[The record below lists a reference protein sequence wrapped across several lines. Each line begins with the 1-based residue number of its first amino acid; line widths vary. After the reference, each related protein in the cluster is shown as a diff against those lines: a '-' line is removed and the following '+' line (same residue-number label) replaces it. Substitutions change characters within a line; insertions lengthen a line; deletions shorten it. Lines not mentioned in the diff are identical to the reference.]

1 MENKLV
7 IGTANFGMNYGQ
19 GMDSRRLSEQT
30 TKEIL
35 QFAQRLGIK
44 TLDTAI
50 SYGDCSKRLGIIG
63 IEDWKVITKIP
74 KIPNGINDVNDW
86 VKHCISQSAQEIGV
100 SMFEA
105 ILIHNPKDFV
115 GEYGKELLWSL
126 KDLKKNGVTRKIGV
140 SVYEKKDLETILNIF
155 QPEIV
160 QCPVNIVDKR
170 LLKNKYLHDI
180 SNMGI
185 EVHIRSIFLQGLLTY
200 ATENI
205 PVEFARFKDFWQNW
219 KSWLSSQKLTPVEA
233 CVRFVNSIQG
243 IDKIVIGVNSTLHL
257 KEIFHYFSKP
267 PIEEEPKWGSDLET
281 ELIDPRLWNQNKT

>member
-19 GMDSRRLSEQT
+19 GRHAGKLSEQT
-30 TKEIL
+30 TKEII
-35 QFAQRLGIK
+35 QFAGSLGIK
-44 TLDTAI
+44 TLDTAV

-74 KIPNGINDVNDW
+74 KIPNDINSINGW
-86 VKHCISQSAQEIGV
+86 VKQCINKSAKEMGV

-105 ILIHNPKDFV
+105 ILIHNPKDLV
-115 GEYGKELLWSL
+115 GKYGKELLWTL
-126 KDLKKNGVTRKIGV
+126 EDFKKKGITKKIGV

-155 QPEIV
+155 KPEIV

-170 LLKNKYLHDI
+170 LLKDQYLHGI
-180 SNMGI
+180 SDMGI

-200 ATENI
+200 TTENMPI
-205 PVEFARFKDFWQNW
+205 GFAKFKDFWENW
-219 KSWLSSQKLTPVEA
+219 ELWLNSQKLTPVEA

-243 IDKIVIGVNSTLHL
+243 VDKIVIGVDSILNL
-257 KEIFHYFSKP
+257 KEICHYFGKP
-267 PIEEEPKWGSDLET
+267 PIEEAPEWISGLEKK
-281 ELIDPRLWNQNKT
+281 LIDPRVWNQNKT

>member
-1 MENKLV
+1 MKNKLV

-19 GMDSRRLSEQT
+19 GMHAGRLSEQA

-35 QFAQRLGIK
+35 QFARSLEIK

-63 IEDWKVITKIP
+63 VEDWKVITKIP
-74 KIPNGINDVNDW
+74 KIPKGINNVNDW
-86 VKHCISQSAQEIGV
+86 VKNCISKSAQEIGV
-100 SMFEA
+100 SRFEA
-105 ILIHNPKDFV
+105 ILIHNPKDFI
-115 GEYGKELLWSL
+115 GENDKELLQSL
-126 KDLKKNGVTRKIGV
+126 KDLKERGLTKKIGV

-170 LLKNKYLHDI
+170 LLKDKYLQDI
-180 SNMGI
+180 SKMGI

-205 PVEFARFKDFWQNW
+205 PVEFAKFKDFWQNW
-219 KSWLSSQKLTPVEA
+219 KLWLSSQELTPVEA

-267 PIEEEPKWGSDLET
+267 PIDKEPKWISDLEP
-281 ELIDPRLWNQNKT
+281 ELIDPRLWKQNKT